1 MSSERR
7 IPLILLVEDDPLLGT
22 TMRRYLGRWSDDV
35 RVAETCAEAV
45 AAWSAMAPGVVMMDY
60 RLPDGFGT
68 DVIAKMREKGR
79 PDVVI
84 CMTGES
90 EAISADVQQ
99 ALGIR
104 KVLGKPVMLDALRPE
119 LDGLGNAPARPAL
132 GSPLGK
138 TVRAYGKFR
147 PLHWRGPLT
156 GSRVDRLCRA
166 AKSELWVALDLTR
179 AGEAEPTAWRR
190 LCAWSGWLSGTGG
203 RLCLIVRDPA
213 KKDLISKEIG
223 AYVDVMADTATI
235 ESQAARLTGATER
248 RQLLDL
254 VAASARRVKAH
265 G

>member
-1 MSSERR
+1 MTSERS

-45 AAWSAMAPGVVMMDY
+45 AAWTAMGAGVVMMDY

-79 PDVVI
+79 TDAVI

-90 EAISADVQQ
+90 EAIPAEMQQ
-99 ALGIR
+99 ALGIQ
-104 KVLGKPVMLDALRPE
+104 KVLGKPVRLDDLRPE
-119 LDGLGNAPARPAL
+119 LDGLGGAAVRSAAAPAKGKPLRP
-132 GSPLGK
+132 
-138 TVRAYGKFR
+138 YGKFR
-147 PLHWRGPLT
+147 PLCWRGPLT
-156 GSRVDRLCRA
+156 GARVDRLCKA
-166 AKSELWVALDLTR
+166 AKNELWVALDMTG
-179 AGEAEPTAWRR
+179 AGAAEPTAWRR

-213 KKDLISKEIG
+213 KKNLFASEIG
-223 AYVDVMADTATI
+223 AYVDVLADTAI
-235 ESQAARLTGATER
+235 LEAQAARLTGATER

>member
-1 MSSERR
+1 MISERT

-45 AAWSAMAPGVVMMDY
+45 AAWTAMGGGVVLMDY

-79 PDVVI
+79 MDAVI

-90 EAISADVQQ
+90 EAIPAQMQQ

-104 KVLGKPVMLDALRPE
+104 KVLGKPVRLDALRPE
-119 LDGLGNAPARPAL
+119 LDGLGSAPAGLAAAPAKGKPVRP
-132 GSPLGK
+132 
-138 TVRAYGKFR
+138 YGKFR
-147 PLHWRGPLT
+147 PLRWRGPLT
-156 GSRVDRLCRA
+156 GARVDRLCKA
-166 AKSELWVALDLTR
+166 AKNELWVALDMTG
-179 AGEAEPTAWRR
+179 AGEVEPAAWRR

-213 KKDLISKEIG
+213 KKDLFSNEIG
-223 AYVDVMADTATI
+223 AYVDVLADAAI
-235 ESQAARLTGATER
+235 LEAQAARLTGATER

-254 VAASARRVKAH
+254 VAASARRVKPH

>member
-1 MSSERR
+1 VTSERS

-45 AAWSAMAPGVVMMDY
+45 AAWSAMGAGVVMMDY

-79 PDVVI
+79 TDAVI
-84 CMTGES
+84 CMTGEA
-90 EAISADVQQ
+90 EAIPANVQQ
-99 ALGIR
+99 ALGIQ

-119 LDGLGNAPARPAL
+119 LDGLGSAWVRPATSEL
-132 GSPLGK
+132 KGK
-138 TVRAYGKFR
+138 SVRPVGKFR
-147 PLHWRGPLT
+147 PLQWRGPLT
-156 GSRVDRLCRA
+156 GSRVDRLCKA
-166 AKSELWVALDLTR
+166 AKNELWVALDLTR
-179 AGEAEPTAWRR
+179 AGEVEPTAWRR
-190 LCAWSGWLSGTGG
+190 LSAWSGWLSGTGG

-213 KKDLISKEIG
+213 RKDQVAKEIG

-235 ESQAARLTGATER
+235 EAQAARLTGATER

-254 VAASARRVKAH
+254 VAASAQRVKAH